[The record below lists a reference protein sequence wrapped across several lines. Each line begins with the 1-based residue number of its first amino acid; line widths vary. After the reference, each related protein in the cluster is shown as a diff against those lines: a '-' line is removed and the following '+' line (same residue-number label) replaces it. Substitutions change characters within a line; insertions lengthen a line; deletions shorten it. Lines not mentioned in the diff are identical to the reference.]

1 MSDENKSDD
10 PRFDYVSERIEAA
23 FPKLKGPKLD
33 KLLLTE
39 ANKDIVKDF
48 CENDHARCIVCPDT
62 IVLEETIPSKIGKTK
77 VLLFIRLTPTV
88 LTMEN
93 MGTDVRT
100 IICNYYDELQLNTY
114 HENKSC

>member
-10 PRFDYVSERIEAA
+10 SRFDYVAQRIEAA

-39 ANKDIVKDF
+39 KNKDTVKDF
-48 CENDHARCIVCPDT
+48 CESDHARCLVCPDT
-62 IVLEETIPSKIGKTK
+62 IELEETIPSKTGKSK
-77 VLLFIRLTPTV
+77 VLLFIRLAPTV

-93 MGTDVRT
+93 ISTDVS
-100 IICNYYDELQLNTY
+100 IEINDNTLITA
-114 HENKSC
+114 KMAASWSSC